1 MVVTESSGDELYSAI
16 RCEECSVR
24 KLALFQPLNPEEV
37 SIAETFRTGF
47 RRLKPGSS
55 IFRQGENIK
64 EIYTLHEGW
73 AYLYQNLVDGGRQ
86 ILRFILP
93 GDFFGFQ
100 ADMGDGV
107 RIHSAQALT
116 AVSLCVFPSS
126 NILKMLT
133 EHVDLGIRL
142 IWMTAHDEAV
152 AYEQVVSLGRR
163 TARERVAYLLLD
175 LFHRLRLRHQDPYE
189 IHAVD
194 LPLTQ
199 ELIADACGLT
209 QIHVNRT
216 LKALR
221 NDNVLELKGGRLQV
235 PDLEVLSCEAK
246 QDYNIFSKRPML

>member
-1 MVVTESSGDELYSAI
+1 MNEHSCFEVAPPIHCTDCL
-16 RCEECSVR
+16 VR
-24 KLALFQPLNPEEV
+24 RLALFQPLDSEEV
-37 SIAETFRTGF
+37 SIAEVFRTEF
-47 RRLKPGSS
+47 RRLKPGSA
-55 IFRQGENIK
+55 IFRQGEDVK
-64 EIYTLHEGW
+64 EVYTLHKGW

-86 ILRFILP
+86 ILRLLLP

-100 ADMGDGV
+100 ADVGDGV

-116 AVSLCVFPSS
+116 AAAVCVFPSS
-126 NILKMLT
+126 NILTMVR

-175 LFHRLRLRHQDPYE
+175 LFHRLRLRQRNPED
-189 IHAVD
+189 IQTVA

-199 ELIADACGLT
+199 ELIADICGLT

-216 LKALR
+216 LKSLR
-221 NDNVLELKGGRLQV
+221 NDKLLELKGGRLYV
-235 PDLEVLSCEAK
+235 PDVDLLACEAK
-246 QDYNIFSKRPML
+246 HSYNIFTKRPML